1 MALGRRAWA
10 VVGTGAVFG
19 AAALAV
25 PALGVDDAPR
35 DMGGPVRLVPSPT
48 GGFASAAPTP
58 PVSPA
63 SPSPSQAP
71 AAHPPAAVA
80 PAQPQ
85 SVPQPATG
93 DDASDDASDDARD
106 DARDEADTQG
116 SPDEVDADD

>member
-10 VVGTGAVFG
+10 VVGTGAVLG

-48 GGFASAAPTP
+48 GGFASAAATP
-58 PVSPA
+58 PVPPA
-63 SPSPSQAP
+63 SSSQAP

-85 SVPQPATG
+85 SVPQDDAAA
-93 DDASDDASDDARD
+93 DASDDASDDTP
-106 DARDEADTQG
+106 DEADTQG

>member
-10 VVGTGAVFG
+10 VIGTGAVLG

-25 PALGVDDAPR
+25 PALGVEDAPR

-48 GGFASAAPTP
+48 GGFGSAAATP

-63 SPSPSQAP
+63 SPSQAP

-93 DDASDDASDDARD
+93 DDASDDASD
-106 DARDEADTQG
+106 EADTQG